1 MNFFSTHSKP
11 SNIKTHLWLAVSLSL
26 MLITQT
32 AHADFR
38 KALDAYQARDG
49 ATMIKEVKDAVD
61 KKSDDGLMLLL
72 MATNM
77 DAATSD
83 YDETTEQS
91 KSTLRAILPQPKWD
105 EMRELLVQ
113 ATNNSTVDA
122 QYYLLTN
129 TPFKGDLYKKYLN
142 LELKGTTITRLTN
155 QQYSDAEHKIIDEY
169 VKRGSK
175 LAMLNTSNNIFT
187 KAEADDPTSQ
197 MQLGLAYSKSGRY
210 ATWQNNQPPAF
221 KSLEKDITKGEYWLK
236 RAAKSYEITGYEDGD
251 LFARNMCEFFRSTAN
266 GDKYKLKQAYLWAI
280 KGMNEYS
287 EPSESSQCIRDMYDS
302 NDLKIAAPE
311 VYAVYTTL
319 PDKSKFNALV
329 YQTEIKELPDW
340 VVEIRKELEK
350 QALPVFSYYF
360 NDDGIV
366 LEIYNDGRVFMYSI
380 GSGIT
385 NDRKNMLMKV
395 STKKVKEFLLALNK
409 TGFNQWTTENAEP
422 AICDQHRC
430 SVTQMQIV
438 SRNSKKT
445 RKLFLREL
453 YYKELDEASFLKYK
467 MSNYE
472 IEEYKKIMTIR
483 KKSKFNVA
491 FAKVKALVDENFST
505 RQLRCE
511 LGNPGQ
517 KQQQCK
523 QRDKFWLTIAKQE
536 K

>member
-1 MNFFSTHSKP
+1 MHSISAILIKP
-11 SNIKTHLWLAVSLSL
+11 LIKAGAKLICISLL
-26 MLITQT
+26 FITQT

-49 ATMIKEVKDAVD
+49 ATMLKEVKDAVE
-61 KKSDDGLMLLL
+61 SRNDDGLILLL
-72 MATNM
+72 MATNL

-83 YDETTEQS
+83 YDETTKQS

-105 EMRELLVQ
+105 EMRELLVL
-113 ATNNSTVDA
+113 ATNNSTVDS

-129 TPFKGDLYKKYLN
+129 TPLKVDLYKKYLN
-142 LELKGTTITRLTN
+142 LKLKDTTTTPLTN

-221 KSLEKDITKGEYWLK
+221 KSLKKDITKSEYWLK
-236 RAAKSYEITGYEDGD
+236 RATKSYEISKYEDAD
-251 LFARNMCEFFRSTAN
+251 LFARSMCEFFRNTAN

-280 KGMNEYS
+280 KGMNEHS
-287 EPSESSQCIRDMYDS
+287 QPSGSSVCLRGMYDS
-302 NDLKIAAPE
+302 NELKIAAPE
-311 VYAVYTTL
+311 ANAVYTTS

-329 YQTEIKELPDW
+329 YQAELKELPDW

-350 QALPVFSYYF
+350 EQLPVFTYYF
-360 NDDGIV
+360 NDDGIA
-366 LEIYNDGRVFMYSI
+366 LEIYADGRVFLHSI

-385 NDRKNMLMKV
+385 NDKKNMLVKV
-395 STKKVKEFLLALNK
+395 STKKVKEFLSALNK
-409 TGFNQWTTENAEP
+409 IGFYQWTTENAEP
-422 AICDQHRC
+422 AICDQRRC
-430 SVTQMQIV
+430 PVTQMQIV

-445 RKLFLREL
+445 RRIFLREL

-472 IEEYKKIMTIR
+472 IEEYKKIMAIR

-511 LGNPGQ
+511 LGSSEQ
-517 KQQQCK
+517 KKQQCIE
-523 QRDKFWLTIAKQE
+523 RDKFWLSIVK
-536 K
+536 